1 MDDEELATRDYSR
14 LRKSMHRDGSIY
26 RGMDHYPWKEDYR
39 IADRG
44 ETRLEATTMSDPT
57 PDCLFHKDGYC
68 WTHYP
73 TGMLQFFSLRVVKLP
88 ADAPGSVVELYGYVA
103 ARDNLDPLLNYVVNI
118 SRDDPVIV
126 EKGSL
131 IAMSGPR
138 RGIEMLD
145 SSLLEYDVR
154 IKNGVHEED
163 DLQLLDGASMFQFW
177 DASARPFTLRMPTDS
192 GAIDMIVACINC
204 AVEATVEVFILEVQS
219 SFNLS
224 LICLNGGFIEE
235 MILFDGATAE
245 SRGLKRSVVAVA
257 SHSYLDLK
265 FNLGAL
271 PSSSNQHCCSFKAE
285 IHGHVTQN
293 IKTEFALIS
302 LKVTWS
308 TLPFG

>member
-1 MDDEELATRDYSR
+1 
-14 LRKSMHRDGSIY
+14 MHRDGSIY

-204 AVEATVEVFILEVQS
+204 AVEATVEVHILQVREM
-219 SFNLS
+219 FDMS
-224 LICLNGGFIEE
+224 LKCLTSGYKTEIRIFEGTI
-235 MILFDGATAE
+235 
-245 SRGLKRSVVAVA
+245 SKSCGLKRFVVAVT
-257 SHSYLDLK
+257 SCSSLGMK
-265 FNLGAL
+265 FKVGA
-271 PSSSNQHCCSFKAE
+271 PSSCPEQHCCTFNAE
-285 IHGHVTQN
+285 GHGHVTQE
-293 IKTEFALIS
+293 IKTECALIS
-302 LKVTWS
+302 VKVTWS
-308 TLPFG
+308 TLPAIFSG